1 MRILTILCFLA
12 AALVFSAK
20 AGGGEPPVARL
31 AGPAPVVHADPLHV
45 LSSGRTVVV
54 LDGRRGLAL
63 SSVGTRPDASPAAA
77 DAPAA
82 DVRAALRDA
91 VFEAVLERGG
101 RRIVASQ
108 ANDPAP
114 RLRIISQGPAHV
126 AARVFFDLR
135 AADGEPFGTGTLDL
149 YLYEGRLHLAP
160 SIFVDDAADTRVVRA
175 GFRAGVALPK
185 ASLLAGGS
193 VLRTERGE
201 ASVSFGGAEAD
212 FSARL
217 EGADGAVRLGWSRN
231 VYPPFPYLREVARNP
246 ETDDLYEKW
255 PPWISQRGAP
265 LGWRLNE
272 TSGLRAVFEAGHPT
286 ELALN
291 WTDGRAPEA
300 SSFEK
305 AFEGV
310 IAVSPGGYLAFNGV
324 LAVFLGPTAESV
336 DRLWEAYRRP
346 VRPAVE
352 RGDFR
357 FFNEFENL
365 YEVDTGGGETTVA
378 FDGRGFEADR
388 PVVLRLWNLVGKG
401 GAAATVDGE
410 PAPLAL
416 LNDGGLLDDPMVFAV
431 QAATGPARQ
440 AVVAFT
446 ARKGRTTRVSL
457 TRRPG
462 LQLAYQMSSDLETY
476 EGWSDECGDRPLFFL
491 PLRDLAIYH
500 GRLPGRADYAFFKLP
515 LSCMKNGV
523 NMATFMNRLRG
534 FRVTANGPEELRFAA
549 EGVNLQATGLSVYEV
564 RIPRASGRLLFE
576 IEAAFTPLDDG
587 RRWTSIE
594 YCDFYPFEGVARAG
608 FHFRDVV
615 YLRNDGTFERVG
627 AGAWS
632 GSFRT
637 VEEPERLGYH
647 AESVRRTGP
656 GGRVPDPAAGIVWL
670 LGDNPGRGN
679 ILFRRTEW
687 GVTPSARPAF
697 TLCNAWMDIHN
708 ALADRR
714 DFAAGE
720 RVGFAIEVFP
730 GRLPS
735 VGELDRMYAAAS
747 GGAKRAFRV
756 ASVAYGPD
764 GRPEALTLAR
774 D

>member
-1 MRILTILCFLA
+1 MKGLSIVFFVLA
-12 AALVFSAK
+12 AFVSAR
-20 AGGGEPPVARL
+20 AGAGERPAPRL
-31 AGPAPVVHADPLHV
+31 AGLAPVVHADPVHV
-45 LSSGRTVVV
+45 LSAGRTAVV
-54 LDGRRGLAL
+54 LDGRRGLSL
-63 SSVGTRPDASPAAA
+63 SAVGTRPDA
-77 DAPAA
+77 APAA
-82 DVRAALRDA
+82 GEAPGADIRAALRDA
-91 VFEAVLERGG
+91 VLEVVLERDG
-101 RRIVASQ
+101 RRVVASQ
-108 ANDPAP
+108 AHDPSP
-114 RLRIISQGPAHV
+114 RLQVISQGPAHV
-126 AARVFFDLR
+126 AARAFFDLR
-135 AADGEPFGTGTLDL
+135 SEAGESFGTGTMDL

-160 SIFVDDAADTRVVRA
+160 SVFVDDVANARVVRA
-175 GFRAGVALPK
+175 GFRTGVALPRASLRVGDAVLRPERGK
-185 ASLLAGGS
+185 ASS
-193 VLRTERGE
+193 
-201 ASVSFGGAEAD
+201 SFGAAAAD

-217 EGADGAVRLGWSRN
+217 EGADGAVRLGWLRN

-272 TSGLRAVFEAGHPT
+272 TSGLRAAFEEGSPT
-286 ELALN
+286 ALALN

-300 SSFEK
+300 SDFEK
-305 AFEGV
+305 VFEGV

-324 LAVFLGPTAESV
+324 LAVFLGPSAASV
-336 DRLWEAYRRP
+336 DRLWEAYRHP

-365 YEVDTGGGETTVA
+365 YEVDTRGGETAIA
-378 FDGRGFEADR
+378 FDGRGFDADR
-388 PVVLRLWNLVGKG
+388 PVVLRLWNLEGKG
-401 GAAATVDGE
+401 GAAVSVDGE
-410 PAPLAL
+410 PVPVAL
-416 LNDGGLLDDPMVFAV
+416 LNDGGLLDDPMVSV
-431 QAATGPARQ
+431 VKAATGPARQ

-446 ARKGRTTRVSL
+446 VRKDRTTRVAL

-462 LQLAYQMSSDLETY
+462 LQLAYQMYSELEAY

-491 PLRDLAIYH
+491 PLRDLAIYR

-523 NMATFMNRLRG
+523 NTATFMNRLRG
-534 FRVTANGPEELRFAA
+534 FRVSANGPEEIRFAG
-549 EGVNLQATGLSVYEV
+549 EGVNLQATGLSAYEV
-564 RIPRASGRLLFE
+564 RIPWTPGRLRFE
-576 IEAAFTPLDDG
+576 VEAAFTPLDDG

-594 YCDFYPFEGVARAG
+594 YCDFYPFEGVRRAD

-615 YLRNDGTFERVG
+615 YLRNDGTFDRVG

-647 AESVRRTGP
+647 AESVKRTGP
-656 GGRVPDPAAGIVWL
+656 GGRIPDPAAGSVWL
-670 LGDNPGRGN
+670 LGDSPGRGN
-679 ILFRRTEW
+679 ILFRRTAW
-687 GVTPSARPAF
+687 NVTPSARPAF

-708 ALADRR
+708 ALADRG
-714 DFAAGE
+714 DFASGE

-730 GRLPS
+730 GRVPS
-735 VGELDRMYAAAS
+735 TADLDRIYDAAS
-747 GGAKRAFRV
+747 GGAKRALRV
-756 ASVAYGPD
+756 SSVAYSSEGS
-764 GRPEALTLAR
+764 PEAFTLVR